1 LLSSLLGLSSKRFP
15 FARADGISTGRDKKV
30 KRLTTIAAA
39 FALAAVT
46 FGCGGDSAN
55 NTTTT
60 NASNTTVVN
69 SNNTNKNENANA
81 NSNANKGATYNAN
94 ISKEEWEKGKESF
107 GQKAKEAGD
116 KIGQGLEDGWL
127 WVKTRGAL
135 LATSGLETTSI
146 NVDVNNGMIIL
157 RGTVPSQ
164 DQIKKADAAAKGVSG
179 SKGVQNQ
186 LKVSAAGGNMNGNMG
201 NKNAPAKK

>member
-1 LLSSLLGLSSKRFP
+1 MKRFM
-15 FARADGISTGRDKKV
+15 
-30 KRLTTIAAA
+30 TIAAA
-39 FALAAVT
+39 FALTALT
-46 FGCGGDSAN
+46 FGCGGDTTS
-55 NTTTT
+55 NTTTNT
-60 NASNTTVVN
+60 SNATVAN
-69 SNNTNKNENANA
+69 SNNANKNANANA
-81 NSNANKGATYNAN
+81 NSNANTNKGATYNAN
-94 ISKEEWEKGKESF
+94 ISKEEWEKDKESF
-107 GQKAKEAGD
+107 GQKAKDAGD

-146 NVDVNNGMIIL
+146 NVDVNNGAIVL

-164 DQIKKADAAAKGVSG
+164 DQVKKADTAAKGVSG

-186 LKVSAAGGNMNGNMG
+186 LKVSACGGNMNGNMG

>member
-1 LLSSLLGLSSKRFP
+1 VKRF
-15 FARADGISTGRDKKV
+15 RA
-30 KRLTTIAAA
+30 IAI
-39 FALAAVT
+39 ALALAIFM
-46 FGCGGDSAN
+46 FGCGGDETNTNTTTNTSNKTVAN
-55 NTTTT
+55 NT
-60 NASNTTVVN
+60 NAN
-69 SNNTNKNENANA
+69 SNANA
-81 NSNANKGATYNAN
+81 NANANANKGATYNAN
-94 ISKEEWEKGKESF
+94 ITKEEYEKDKESF

-135 LATSGLETTSI
+135 LATSGLETTGI
-146 NVDVNNGMIIL
+146 NVDVNNGMIVL

-164 DQIKKADAAAKGVSG
+164 DQVKKADAAAKGVSG

-186 LKVSAAGGNMNGNMG
+186 LKVAAAGGNANMG